1 MNPVRFGLVGLGNMG
16 ALHARNLHGGAV
28 KHGTLAAVCDS
39 DPARLAAYGENVHAF
54 RDLGE
59 MIQSGAI
66 DALVIA
72 TPHFAH
78 PDAAMKALNAGL
90 HVLVEKPIAVHK
102 ADAERM
108 IAAHAAT
115 GGRLQFGAVFNQR
128 TRAPYR
134 KIRHLIQSG
143 ELGIVRRVQWTLT
156 DWFRPDAYYASS
168 PWRATWDGEGGGVL
182 INQGPH
188 QLDLWCWLF
197 GLPARV
203 RAFCRFGKYHAIDV
217 EDDVTAYLEMQD
229 GATGTFIISTGEAPG
244 TSRLEIAADRGRLVY
259 EGGQLRFTRNEI
271 SAPEFSRTTKEM
283 FGVPPTWDVSIPVTG
298 NDGQHLEILQNF
310 TDAIRSG
317 IPLIAP
323 AAEGLASVELANAM
337 LLSTWLDRTIELPL
351 DGRVFQTALEKRIAE
366 SVQKRRNLKNVASS

>member
-1 MNPVRFGLVGLGNMG
+1 MNPIRFGIVGLGQMG
-16 ALHARNLHGGAV
+16 AVHARNLHSGAV
-28 KHGTLAAVCDS
+28 KQGTLAAVCDS
-39 DPARLAAYGENVHAF
+39 DATRLAAYGDKVQAF
-54 RDLGE
+54 RDLGA
-59 MIQSGAI
+59 MVRSGAI

-72 TPHFAH
+72 TPHFGH
-78 PDAAMKALNAGL
+78 PDAAIQALEAGL

-108 IAAHAAT
+108 LAAHAAT

-143 ELGIVRRVQWTLT
+143 ELGPIRRVQWTLT
-156 DWFRPDAYYASS
+156 DWFRSDAYYASS
-168 PWRATWDGEGGGVL
+168 PWRASWDGEGGGVL

-197 GLPARV
+197 GRPERV

-217 EDDVTAYLEMQD
+217 EDDVTAYFELPG

-244 TSRLEIAADRGRLVY
+244 TSRLEISADRGRVVF
-259 EGGQLRFTRNEI
+259 ENNELRFTRNEI
-271 SAPEFSRTTKEM
+271 PALEFSRTTKDIW
-283 FGVPPTWDVSIPVTG
+283 GRPPTWEVTIPVTG
-298 NDGQHLEILQNF
+298 TDGQHLEIVQNF
-310 TDAIRSG
+310 TDAIQGRA
-317 IPLIAP
+317 PLIAP

-337 LLSTWLDRTIELPL
+337 LLSTWLDRTIDLPL
-351 DGRVFQTALEKRIAE
+351 DGRVFQGELEKRIAA
-366 SVQKRRNLKNVASS
+366 SAAKRRPPEAAAS

>member
-1 MNPVRFGLVGLGNMG
+1 MNPVRFGIVGLGNMG
-16 ALHARNLHGGAV
+16 AIHARNLHSGAV
-28 KHGTLAAVCDS
+28 KHGILAAVCDS
-39 DPARLAAYGENVHAF
+39 DAARLAAYGENVRAF

-59 MIQSGAI
+59 MVRSGAI

-78 PDAAMKALNAGL
+78 PDAAVLALGAGL
-90 HVLVEKPIAVHK
+90 HVLVEKPMAVHK

-108 IAAHAAT
+108 LAAHAAA

-128 TRAPYR
+128 TRVPYR
-134 KIRHLIQSG
+134 KIRHLVQSG
-143 ELGIVRRVQWTLT
+143 ELGTVRRVQWTLT
-156 DWFRPDAYYASS
+156 DWFRTDAYYASS

-197 GLPARV
+197 GLPERV
-203 RAFCRFGKYHAIDV
+203 RAFCRFGQYHAIDV
-217 EDDVTAYLEMQD
+217 EDDVTAYLEMPG

-244 TSRLEIAADRGRLVY
+244 TSRLEIAADRGRVVY
-259 EGGQLRFTRNEI
+259 EHGQLRFTRNEMP
-271 SAPEFSRTTKEM
+271 APEFARTSRDIW
-283 FGVPPTWDVSIPVTG
+283 GVPPTWEVSIPLTG

-310 TDAIRSG
+310 TDGIREG
-317 IPLIAP
+317 TPLIAP

-337 LLSTWLDRTIELPL
+337 LLSTWLDRTIDLPL
-351 DGRVFQTALEKRIAE
+351 DGRVFQTALEQRIAE
-366 SVQKRRNLKNVASS
+366 SIQKRRNLETIPS

>member
-1 MNPVRFGLVGLGNMG
+1 MG
-16 ALHARNLHGGAV
+16 VIHARNLQGSAV
-28 KHGTLAAVCDS
+28 RDGMLAAVCDS
-39 DPARLAAYGENVHAF
+39 DFSRLAAYGENVRTF

-59 MIQSGAI
+59 MIRSGTI
-66 DALVIA
+66 NALVIA

-78 PDAAMKALNAGL
+78 PDAAVQAFGAGL

-108 IAAHAAT
+108 IETHAAT
-115 GGRLQFGAVFNQR
+115 GRRLQFGAVFNQR

-134 KIRHLIQSG
+134 KIRQLIRSG
-143 ELGIVRRVQWTLT
+143 ELGTIRRVQWTLT
-156 DWFRPDAYYASS
+156 DWFRSDAYYNSS

-203 RAFCRFGKYHAIDV
+203 RAFCHFGKYHAIDV
-217 EDDVTAYLEMQD
+217 EDDVTAYLEMPD

-259 EGGQLRFTRNEI
+259 EAGQLRFTRNEI
-271 SAPEFSRTTKEM
+271 PAPEFSRTTQDI
-283 FGVPPTWDVSIPVTG
+283 FGVPPTWEISIPVTG

-310 TDAIRSG
+310 TDAIRNRA
-317 IPLIAP
+317 PLIAP
-323 AAEGLASVELANAM
+323 GAEGLASVELANAM

-351 DGRVFQTALEKRIAE
+351 DGRAFQNALEERISD
-366 SVQKRRNLKNVASS
+366 SVQKRRNLKVGTS